1 MTAYGLS
8 DRGIVRANNQDT
20 FRIISFPEEEKF
32 IAVLCDGMGGVHGG
46 EIASRIAAEAFCAYT
61 EEILADTDAPEL
73 AAVGREAASYANLK
87 VYDRAQ
93 RDESLL
99 GMGTT
104 LVAVILRNDEA
115 VMVNIGDSRG
125 YWLTGGRIQ
134 QVTRDHSHV
143 QDLMDQGIITKGEA
157 RSHPHRNLITRAVG
171 VRDRIRSD
179 IFRLDLHSGDRLLLC
194 SDGLSNMVTEEE
206 IAEVLREEED
216 LKKCCERLLS
226 IAMDRGAPDN
236 VTVTILAAD

>member
-20 FRIISFPEEEKF
+20 FRIVSSSESGHL

-46 EIASRIAAEAFCAYT
+46 EIASQTAAEAFISYVQ
-61 EEILADTDAPEL
+61 EKLSVWNAPEL
-73 AAVGREAASYANLK
+73 AVIGREAASYANLK

-93 RDESLL
+93 RNENLL

-104 LVAVILRNDEA
+104 LVAAILRGDET
-115 VMVNIGDSRG
+115 VMINIGDSRG
-125 YWLTGGRIQ
+125 YWFSDGKIQ

-171 VRDRIRSD
+171 VKDRIRSD
-179 IFRLDLHSGDRLLLC
+179 IFRLDLHTSDRLLLC
-194 SDGLSNMVTEEE
+194 SDGLSNLVTEEE
-206 IAEVLREEED
+206 LADVLASEED
-216 LKKCCERLLS
+216 LKTCCDRLL
-226 IAMDRGAPDN
+226 AMALDRGAPDN
-236 VTVTILAAD
+236 VTVVILSC

>member
-1 MTAYGLS
+1 MNAYGLS
-8 DRGIVRANNQDT
+8 DRGIIRANNQDS
-20 FRIISFPEEEKF
+20 FRILPFPEEDML

-46 EIASRIAAEAFCAYT
+46 EIASMLASEAFSAYSR
-61 EEILADTDAPEL
+61 EKLTDKRVPEL
-73 AAVGREAASYANLK
+73 ASVGREAAAYANLK

-104 LVAVILRNDEA
+104 LVAVILRGDET

-125 YWLTGGRIQ
+125 YWLSDGRIQ

-143 QDLMDQGIITKGEA
+143 QELMDQGIITKGEA

-171 VRDRIRSD
+171 VNDRIRSD
-179 IFRLDLHSGDRLLLC
+179 VFRLDVHSGDRLLLC
-194 SDGLSNMVTEEE
+194 SDGLSNLISEEE
-206 IAEVLREEED
+206 IAEVLGD
-216 LKKCCERLLS
+216 GDSLKGCCERLV
-226 IAMDRGAPDN
+226 AMTLERGAPDN
-236 VTVTILAAD
+236 VTVVAVDR

>member
-20 FRIISFPEEEKF
+20 FRVDSSPEGEQL

-46 EIASRIAAEAFCAYT
+46 EVASQTAAEAFISYARQ
-61 EEILADTDAPEL
+61 EL
-73 AAVGREAASYANLK
+73 AVSPVPDLAVIGREAAAYANLK

-104 LVAVILRNDEA
+104 LVAAILREEET
-115 VMVNIGDSRG
+115 VMINIGDSRG
-125 YWLTGGRIQ
+125 YWFSHGQIQ

-143 QDLMDQGIITKGEA
+143 QDLMDQGIITKSEA

-171 VRDRIRSD
+171 VKDRIRSD
-179 IFRLDLHSGDRLLLC
+179 LFRLDLQPGDRLLLC
-194 SDGLSNMVTEEE
+194 SDGLSNLVTEDEL
-206 IAEVLREEED
+206 AAVLAGEEE
-216 LKKCCERLLS
+216 LKNCCDRLL
-226 IAMDRGAPDN
+226 ALALDRGAPDN
-236 VTVTILAAD
+236 VTVIVLER